1 MDARPDT
8 APADSSAGDGA
19 MTASDAAGDT
29 AAPDAG
35 MEVGASCTDN
45 ARNGNE
51 TDTDCGGSCG
61 RCGVGKAC
69 LVNADC
75 ASGACSESHVCLECA
90 TAANCPGQDTECS
103 VRACVNGACSVA
115 LVASGTVL
123 TTQVAGDC
131 RSRRC
136 DGQGQVAQV
145 NDDTDL
151 PERRQPLH
159 ARRVHQR
166 RAVESAGRVV
176 ELVRGQPDLRWARP
190 LRRLLDR
197 RRLPRHRQRVPHARL
212 QSERLRLH
220 LSRGGHAHGVAG
232 HRRLQGQHLRR
243 RGQRRAGEPGHR
255 RAQRRQSLHTRA
267 SARRARR
274 RSRRWRSGASCGGAN
289 ICDGAGHC
297 VQCVTAANCPGQDT
311 DCQMRTCD
319 THGVCGLL
327 EGGGGAATATQTTG
341 DCRMRQCNSDRQR
354 RALPSTTP
362 TCRSTARPAPTT
374 SASPASR

>member
-1 MDARPDT
+1 MSLCRRWIANAWLATFAGALLALANGCGNSSGTPTGVLQNDAAPDGSPDQKIEERMDARPDT
-8 APADSSAGDGA
+8 AAADSSAGDGA

-29 AAPDAG
+29 AVADAG
-35 MEVGASCTDN
+35 MEVRASCTDN

-75 ASGACSESHVCLECA
+75 ASGACSESHLCVECA

-145 NDDTDL
+145 NDDTDS
-151 PERRQPLH
+151 PGDGNPCT
-159 ARRVHQR
+159 
-166 RAVESAGRVV
+166 
-176 ELVRGQPDLRWARP
+176 
-190 LRRLLDR
+190 LD
-197 RRLPRHRQRVPHARL
+197 VC
-212 QSERLRLH
+212 
-220 LSRGGHAHGVAG
+220 
-232 HRRLQGQHLRR
+232 
-243 RGQRRAGEPGHR
+243 
-255 RAQRRQSLHTRA
+255 T
-267 SARRARR
+267 
-274 RSRRWRSGASCGGAN
+274 SGAPSNPPAASSSSCGAN
-289 ICDGAGHC
+289 QICDGLGHC
-297 VQCVTAANCPGQDT
+297 VGCLTGADCPGQDT

-327 EGGGGAATATQTTG
+327 KVADGAATATQTAG
-341 DCRMRQCNSDRQR
+341 DCRMRQCNSAGSVVIAVDDTD
-354 RALPSTTP
+354 LPVDGKACTDDV
-362 TCRSTARPAPTT
+362 CVAGVAM
-374 SASPASR
+374 